1 LKKFT
6 AIILFLSLGA
16 FISCRRAQSEYV
28 TVALS
33 EPFTG
38 FDTLTTEK
46 SDAAA
51 ERVRSLMFNSLVRKN
66 SSFDYE
72 G

>member
-1 LKKFT
+1 MKK
-6 AIILFLSLGA
+6 IIFSILLVSILA
-16 FISCRRAQSEYV
+16 FASCRRTQSEFV

-51 ERVRSLMFNSLVRKN
+51 ERVRSLMFNSLVNK
-66 SSFDYE
+66 D
-72 G
+72 